1 MVVVSDIVVVMTT
14 RMAVSSVMA
23 MSRAVTKR
31 SIVAVAI
38 VEAREVAVMVG
49 AYSITRLTH
58 HRMAFPLLSQH
69 HVLRT
74 VLLPSW
80 NPC

>member
-1 MVVVSDIVVVMTT
+1 MVGYIVVTMS
-14 RMAVSSVMA
+14 MAVSSVMA
-23 MSRAVTKR
+23 MSRVVRRR

-38 VEAREVAVMVG
+38 VVARVVAVMVG
-49 AYSITRLTH
+49 AYSVTSLTH

-69 HVLRT
+69 HVLGT

-80 NPC
+80 TPC